1 MKKWIWEIKD
11 VEELLETIVNSTG
24 CKKAE
29 ALLEE
34 IRENRKAWEDFF
46 KEVEELLDGD
56 ENEQERREQE
66 SKT

>member
-11 VEELLETIVNSTG
+11 VEMLLETIVNSTG
-24 CKKAE
+24 CEKAK

-56 ENEQERREQE
+56 ENE
-66 SKT
+66 